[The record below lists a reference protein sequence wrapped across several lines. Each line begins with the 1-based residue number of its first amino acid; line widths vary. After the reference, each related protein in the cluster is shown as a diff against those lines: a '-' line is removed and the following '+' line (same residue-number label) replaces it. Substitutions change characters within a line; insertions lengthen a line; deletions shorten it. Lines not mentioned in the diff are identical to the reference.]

1 MILAAKLTL
10 LFTGVFF
17 LTGLITGIWKYAHI
31 ARSEDACAPAYVDIA
46 HRASLLYSF
55 AALVIFKFVELSPY
69 SPGWTLIF
77 ALGPQVF
84 FALAIGTYVIHGL
97 LNDTDNQLRKPYRLG
112 SKRMPGFMIHGFMWA
127 LIAAEVGGFVAL
139 FAGVMQRVFT
149 TM

>member
-10 LFTGVFF
+10 LFTGIFF

-31 ARSEDACAPAYVDIA
+31 ARSEDATAPAYVDIA

-97 LNDTDNQLRKPYRLG
+97 LNDTDNQLRRPHRLG
-112 SKRMPGFMIHGFMWA
+112 RQTLPPGLIMAFMGC
-127 LIAAEVGGFVAL
+127 LIVAEVGGFAVL
-139 FAGVMQRVFT
+139 LYGVLTV
-149 TM
+149 